1 MTTTALRGH
10 SPFQPVLPDLSGSR
24 VFWRHLHGSSQDIAI
39 VEAAQQNSENGIA
52 TLLVC
57 PDATSIYHRAQSARF
72 YASSNFVPQIRLFP
86 DTECLPYD
94 RFSPHQD
101 ITSTRILTLLE
112 LTQGF
117 NGLLIAPASALLRR
131 LPPQNHIK
139 GSAFHLTIGQQL
151 ETTTFSN
158 TLVDA
163 GYYSVNQVMSPGEFA
178 VRGGLID
185 VYPMGTATPFRI
197 DLFDTEIE
205 NIRLFD
211 TSTQRSGDTVSKI
224 RILPA
229 REFPTHEQ
237 AISDFRQRF
246 RARFEGDP
254 QKSRAY
260 RDLSNGV
267 IPAGS
272 ECYLPLF
279 FEHTAGL
286 LDYLADDTLIIL
298 DDGATEAA
306 ENAVDEIKERYEYAQ
321 LDTEWPALKPEEIA
335 LTQQDLLDNLKP
347 KKRVQLLTLNL
358 DDQNK
363 HVYEYSTNKPTE
375 FNINARSE
383 SPYEPLIKYLQTNT
397 GRVLLVAESIGRR
410 ETLNGLLQD
419 HQLNVSTTD
428 SWHDFLQGYAQL
440 NITSAPLEYG
450 FRIERTSTSSELE
463 HHPHNNLEVITEAQI
478 YGERVLQKRR
488 RSNRNKNPDVIIRSL
503 AELKLGDPVV
513 HDDHGVG
520 RYRGLTTLTIDGL
533 DNEYLTLEYA
543 NQDKLYIPVLSLE
556 AISRYVAG
564 NPDTAPIHK
573 LGTETWLKAKRR
585 AQEKAYDVAAELLEV
600 QALRSSRQGHSFPDI
615 DESYDA
621 FAGGFPFEETADQMQ
636 VIDDVISDMTQAKP
650 MDRLVCGDVGF
661 GKTEIAMRA
670 TYMAIAGQR
679 QVVVVVP
686 TTLLAQQHFDNFS
699 DRFADWPVKVE
710 LLSRFRTKSE
720 TQTALE
726 GIANGTV
733 DIAIGTHR
741 LLQKDISFKRL
752 GLVIIDEEHRF
763 GVRQKERLKQ
773 LRSEVDIL
781 TLTATPIPRT
791 LNFALSGLRDISIIA
806 TPPRARLAINTFVRE
821 WNEGM
826 IKEACIREIRRGGQ
840 VYFLHNEVQTI
851 EKIEAELNALM
862 PDARIR
868 HAHGQMREREL
879 EGIMRDFYHQRFN
892 ILLCTTIIESGI
904 DVPSANTIIIN
915 RADKFGLAQLHQLRG
930 RVGRSHHQAFA
941 YLLTPPLKQLTSD
954 AKKRLTAIEAL
965 DELGAGFALASQD
978 LEIRG
983 AGELLG
989 ESQSGMIDEV
999 GFSLYS
1005 EFLDQAIN
1013 SLKKHKDRHY
1023 QPADKETLEVNLQIA
1038 ARFPDEYISD
1048 VHIRLTMYKQISAAT
1063 DYEQI
1068 QNIAAETVDRFGL
1081 MPDATKSLFAISELK
1096 LQARMLDLKKIEA
1109 GTKGM
1114 TFEFLENPKINLD
1127 RLIELIAKDPKQYGM
1142 KNSSTFQVRRE
1153 LEDAHSKFDLL
1164 KEIFATLSD

>member
-1 MTTTALRGH
+1 MTSLSLKGH
-10 SPFQPVLPDLSGSR
+10 SPFQPVLPETPGSR
-24 VFWRHLHGSSQDIAI
+24 VFWRHLHGSAQDIAI
-39 VEAAQQNSENGIA
+39 VEAAQHNSSNGAA

-57 PDATSIYHRAQSARF
+57 PDATSIYHRAQSTRF
-72 YASSNFVPQIRLFP
+72 YAVDSFEPKICLFP

-101 ITSTRILTLLE
+101 ITSTRLLTLLE

-131 LPPQNHIK
+131 LPPQNHVK

-151 ETTTFSN
+151 EITAFTN
-158 TLVDA
+158 TLVDT

-178 VRGGLID
+178 VRGGLVD
-185 VYPMGTATPFRI
+185 VYPMGTETPFRI

-211 TSTQRSGDTVSKI
+211 TSTQRSGETISTI
-224 RILPA
+224 RLLPA

-260 RDLSNGV
+260 RDLSNGI

-279 FEHTAGL
+279 FEHTVSL
-286 LDYLADDTLIIL
+286 LDYLSDDTLIIL
-298 DDGATEAA
+298 DDGASEATEGTV
-306 ENAVDEIKERYEYAQ
+306 NEIKERYDYAL

-335 LTQQDLLDNLKP
+335 LTQQDWLDKLKP

-358 DDQNK
+358 DDQKK
-363 HVYEYSTNKPTE
+363 HVYEYLTNKPTE
-375 FNINARSE
+375 FNINVRSE
-383 SPYEPLIKYLQTNT
+383 SPYGPLTKYLQTNAA
-397 GRVLLVAESIGRR
+397 RVLLVAESIGRR

-419 HQLNVSTTD
+419 HQLDASTVE
-428 SWHDFLQGYAQL
+428 SWHDFLKGDARL

-450 FRIERTSTSSELE
+450 FRIEHTETSTAIDNDLGN
-463 HHPHNNLEVITEAQI
+463 HLEVITESQI

-488 RSNRNKNPDVIIRSL
+488 RSDRNKNPDVIIRSL

-513 HDDHGVG
+513 HDNHGVG

-556 AISRYVAG
+556 AVSRYVAG

-573 LGTETWLKAKRR
+573 LGSEAWLKAKKR

-600 QALRSSRQGHSFPDI
+600 QALRSSRQGHCFPNVDAN
-615 DESYDA
+615 YDT
-621 FAGGFPFEETADQMQ
+621 FAAGFSFEETPDQLQ

-670 TYMAIAGQR
+670 TYIAIAGQK

-686 TTLLAQQHFDNFS
+686 TTLLAQQHYDNFC
-699 DRFADWPVKVE
+699 DRFADWPVKVD
-710 LLSRFRTKSE
+710 LLSRFRIKSE
-720 TQTALE
+720 TLTALE
-726 GIANGTV
+726 GIATGTV

-741 LLQKDISFKRL
+741 LLQKDIRFKRL

-806 TPPRARLAINTFVRE
+806 TPPRARLAVKTFVRE

-826 IKEACIREIRRGGQ
+826 IKEACVREIRRGGQ

-851 EKIEAELNALM
+851 EKIEAELNLLM
-862 PDARIR
+862 PDVSIR

-904 DVPSANTIIIN
+904 DVPTANTIIIN

-941 YLLTPPLKQLTSD
+941 YLLTPPLKQLTAD

-1013 SLKKHKDRHY
+1013 SLKKYKDRHY
-1023 QPADKETLEVNLQIA
+1023 QLADKESLEVNLQIA

-1048 VHIRLTMYKQISAAT
+1048 VHIRLTMYKQISSAM
-1063 DYEQI
+1063 DHEQL

-1081 MPDATKSLFAISELK
+1081 MPDATKSLFTISELK
-1096 LQARMLDLKKIEA
+1096 LQARKLDLKKIET
-1109 GTKGM
+1109 GSKGA

-1127 RLIELIAKDPKQYGM
+1127 RLIQLIAEDPKQYGM
-1142 KNSSTFQVRRE
+1142 KNSSTFQVRRD
-1153 LEDAHSKFDLL
+1153 LEDAESKFDLL
-1164 KEIFATLSD
+1164 KEIFVTLSD

>member
-1 MTTTALRGH
+1 MNTLSKKSH
-10 SPFQPVLPDLSGSR
+10 SPFDPVQPATSGSR
-24 VFWRHLHGSSQDIAI
+24 IFWWHLHGSAQDLAI
-39 VEAAQQNSENGIA
+39 VKAAQRNSLQGIA

-57 PDATSIYHRAQSARF
+57 RNATDIYHRMQAIRF
-72 YASSNFVPQIRLFP
+72 YADPGFVDKIRLFP

-101 ITSTRILTLLE
+101 ITSTRLLTLLD
-112 LTQGF
+112 LSHGYD
-117 NGLLIAPASALLRR
+117 GLLIAPASALLRR
-131 LPPQNHIK
+131 LPPKNYVK
-139 GSAFHLTIGQQL
+139 GSTFDLKLGQHL
-151 ETTTFSN
+151 ETASFAQS
-158 TLVDA
+158 LVDA
-163 GYYSVNQVMSPGEFA
+163 GYYSVNQVMSAGEFA
-178 VRGGLID
+178 IRGGLVD
-185 VYPMGTATPFRI
+185 VYPMGTETPFRI

-211 TSTQRSGDTVSKI
+211 PTTQRSGESVSKM

-229 REFPTHEQ
+229 KEFPTHERS
-237 AISDFRQRF
+237 ISLFRQRF

-260 RDLSNGV
+260 RDLSSRI
-267 IPAGS
+267 IPAGI

-279 FEHTAGL
+279 FDQTVSL
-286 LDYLADDTLIIL
+286 IDYFSDDTLLIL
-298 DDGATEAA
+298 DDGVSEAA
-306 ENAVDEIKERYEYAQ
+306 EKTISEIEERFQYAL
-321 LDTEWPALKPEEIA
+321 LDDEWPALKPEEIA
-335 LTQQDLLDNLKP
+335 LTQQDWLNKLKP
-347 KKRVQLLTLNL
+347 KTRIQLLTLNL
-358 DDQNK
+358 ENQKK
-363 HVYEYSTNKPTE
+363 HVYEYLTRNPTE
-375 FNINARSE
+375 FNINARNE
-383 SPYEPLIKYLQTNT
+383 APFKPLANYLQQNP

-410 ETLNGLLQD
+410 EALNGLLKEYE
-419 HQLNVSTTD
+419 LNATIVE
-428 SWHDFLQGYAQL
+428 SWQEFLQGNSSL
-440 NITSAPLEYG
+440 NITNAPLEYG
-450 FRIERTSTSSELE
+450 LRLDHVSNSSHTESDI
-463 HHPHNNLEVITEAQI
+463 EVITEAQI

-488 RSNRNKNPDVIIRSL
+488 RSDRNKSPDVIIRSL

-520 RYRGLTTLTIDGL
+520 RYRGLRTLTIDGL
-533 DNEYLTLEYA
+533 DNEFLTLEYA
-543 NQDKLYIPVLSLE
+543 GNDKLYIPILSLE
-556 AISRYVAG
+556 AVSRYVAG

-573 LGTETWLKAKRR
+573 LGTEAWLKAKKR

-600 QALRSSRQGHSFPDI
+600 QALRSSRQGHCFPSA

-621 FAGGFPFEETADQMQ
+621 FVGGFPFEETPDQLQ
-636 VIDDVISDMTQAKP
+636 VIDDVISDMTHTKP

-670 TYMAIAGQR
+670 AYMAIAGQK
-679 QVVVVVP
+679 QVVIVVP
-686 TTLLAQQHFDNFS
+686 TTLLAQQHFDNFC
-699 DRFADWPVKVE
+699 DRFADWPVNVE
-710 LLSRFRTKSE
+710 LLSRFRTKSQ
-720 TQTALE
+720 TQAALN
-726 GIANGTV
+726 GIVDGTV

-741 LLQKDISFKRL
+741 LLQKDIRFKRL
-752 GLVIIDEEHRF
+752 GLLIIDEEHRF

-806 TPPRARLAINTFVRE
+806 TPPRARLAIKTFVRE
-821 WNEGM
+821 WNDGL

-851 EKIEAELNALM
+851 EKIEAELNALL

-941 YLLTPPLKQLTSD
+941 YMLAPPLKQLTSD
-954 AKKRLTAIEAL
+954 AKKRLIAIEAL

-999 GFSLYS
+999 GFSLYR
-1005 EFLDQAIN
+1005 EFLEQAIS
-1013 SLKKHKDRHY
+1013 SLHKHQDYDY
-1023 QPADKETLEVNLQIA
+1023 QPADKEAFEINLQVA
-1038 ARFPDEYISD
+1038 ARFPDDYIAD
-1048 VHIRLTMYKQISAAT
+1048 VHVRLTMYKRLSAAT
-1063 DYEQI
+1063 DHEQI

-1081 MPDATKSLFAISELK
+1081 LPEPGKALFTISELK
-1096 LQARMLDLKKIEA
+1096 LHARKLDLKRIEA
-1109 GTKGM
+1109 GPSGAV
-1114 TFEFLENPKINLD
+1114 FEFLENPNINLD
-1127 RLIELIAKDPKQYGM
+1127 RLIELIANNPSQYGM
-1142 KNSSTFQVRRE
+1142 KNSNTFRVRRE
-1153 LEDAHSKFDLL
+1153 LNEPQDKFDLL
-1164 KEIFATLSD
+1164 TEIFTVLSD